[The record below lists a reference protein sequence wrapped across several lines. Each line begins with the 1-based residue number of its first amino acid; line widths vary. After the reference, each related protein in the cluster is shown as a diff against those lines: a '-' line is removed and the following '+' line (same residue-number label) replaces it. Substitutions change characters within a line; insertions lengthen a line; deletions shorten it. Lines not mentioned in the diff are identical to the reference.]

1 MKTTIVS
8 RKMELTDEM
17 RTYIE
22 KKLAKLDKF
31 FGDEAEAKVTITVE
45 KERQKVEATIY
56 SHNSIFRVEEVTD
69 DMYKAMDKV
78 IAAIERKIRKHKT
91 KLEKRYRH
99 PSIDALVPH
108 DDYADVVE
116 EKEFKIVKTKLVM
129 TKPMSAEEA
138 ILSMNLIG
146 HEFFIFK
153 NDKTFG
159 TNLVYKRKDGD
170 YSLIEVN

>member
-8 RKMELTDEM
+8 RKIELTDVMEA
-17 RTYIE
+17 YIN

-31 FGDEAEAKVTITVE
+31 FGDEADAKITITVE
-45 KERQKVEATIY
+45 KERQKIEATIH
-56 SHNSIFRVEEVTD
+56 SHNTIFRVEEVTD
-69 DMYKAMDKV
+69 DMYKTMDK
-78 IAAIERKIRKHKT
+78 IIDAIERKIRKHKT

-99 PSIDALVPH
+99 PSIDSLVPH
-108 DDYADVVE
+108 DDYSDVVE
-116 EKEFKIVKTKLVM
+116 EKEFNIVKTKLIM

-138 ILSMNLIG
+138 ILEMNLLG
-146 HEFFIFK
+146 HGFFIFK